1 MKKFLCMSI
10 SILLCLGAMG
20 AGFALG
26 RHLNVEQAEV
36 EKVEKPNNNPPSS
49 TDEPTEEPEV
59 LTEWELCT
67 DVTELT
73 VGDKIVI
80 AALNYDFA
88 MSTTQNT
95 GNRVAT
101 DIERNEPTILCGE
114 DVQVI
119 TLQSGILE
127 NTFAFDVGDG
137 YLYAAS
143 SSSNQLKTRDDISE
157 SASWLISIESY
168 GEATI
173 VAQGTTTRNTLRF
186 NLKSNL
192 FSCYES
198 SGTQDKIAIYK
209 QSGSVENQ
217 N

>member
-1 MKKFLCMSI
+1 MKKFVGIGLAV
-10 SILLCLGAMG
+10 LLCLGAMG

-26 RHLNVEQAEV
+26 KHLNAEPSGSAQ
-36 EKVEKPNNNPPSS
+36 VEKPNNNPPNS
-49 TDEPTEEPEV
+49 TDESTEEPEV

-95 GNRVAT
+95 SNRMAT
-101 DIERNEPTILCGE
+101 DIARNEQTILCGK
-114 DVQVI
+114 DVQVV
-119 TLQSGILE
+119 TLEAGILE
-127 NTFAFDVGDG
+127 NTFAFNVGDG

-143 SSSNQLKTRDDISE
+143 SSNNQLKTRDDITE
-157 SASWLISIESY
+157 NASWLVTIESY
-168 GEATI
+168 GEASI
-173 VAQGTTTRNTLRF
+173 VAQGTTLRNVLRY
-186 NLKSNL
+186 NVKSNL
-192 FSCYES
+192 FSCYDT

-209 QSGSVENQ
+209 QSESAENQ

>member
-1 MKKFLCMSI
+1 M
-10 SILLCLGAMG
+10 A
-20 AGFALG
+20 
-26 RHLNVEQAEV
+26 
-36 EKVEKPNNNPPSS
+36 
-49 TDEPTEEPEV
+49 
-59 LTEWELCT
+59 
-67 DVTELT
+67 

-80 AALNYDFA
+80 AAFNFDFA
-88 MSTTQNT
+88 LSTTQNT

-209 QSGSVENQ
+209 QSESVENQ